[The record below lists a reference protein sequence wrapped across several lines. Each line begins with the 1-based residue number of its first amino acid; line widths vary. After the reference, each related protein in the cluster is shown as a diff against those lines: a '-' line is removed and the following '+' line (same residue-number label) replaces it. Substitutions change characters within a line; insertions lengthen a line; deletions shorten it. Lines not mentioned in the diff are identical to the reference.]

1 MIDSIDS
8 LKDKLKN
15 PPKDGNVEG
24 YFKNLADTL
33 FQNTQI
39 RKGGKYYRFTNIE
52 FYLYNDRHRD
62 IITYPRISDGGEW
75 FFHASGVDIT
85 FKSSVEM
92 GGKKPILTEDA
103 YFGGI
108 LIRGIAPAD
117 KVDKKHEIAGPIKV
131 CDELFDKFNAF
142 DVPTDFPV
150 LVWVPGGRIY
160 NDKAGRKGLKENA
173 QEKVSSIL
181 KYNYSYNDEEAKIS
195 RSGLEQ
201 QYSKYRVQPYA
212 YKIVWE

>member
-24 YFKNLADTL
+24 YFKDLADTL

-39 RKGGKYYRFTNIE
+39 RKGDKYYRFTNIE

-92 GGKKPILTEDA
+92 GGKKPLLTEDA
-103 YFGGI
+103 CFGGI

-117 KVDKKHEIAGPIKV
+117 KVDKKHEIDGPIKV

-142 DVPTDFPV
+142 DSPTDFPV
-150 LVWVPGGRIY
+150 LVWKSGGKLYNVIAERY
-160 NDKAGRKGLKENA
+160 NLNDKVH
-173 QEKVSSIL
+173 EKVSSIL
-181 KYNYSYNDEEAKIS
+181 KYNYDYKDEEAIIS
-195 RSGLEQ
+195 RPELEE
-201 QYSKYRVQPYA
+201 QYTTYRTKQYA
-212 YKIVWE
+212 YKIKWE